1 MARVPLRDVVL
12 TDQFKGQAR
21 LQGTFYVYQPG
32 TTTEATVYG
41 AATGTTALTQPIRY
55 NDYEQQ
61 QGFVPAGDYVL
72 SCRSFT
78 QNISA
83 TMGDEALAPTPS
95 DDFLSVYNK
104 PPVDTVP
111 SVSATTTSQ
120 TIKLVRIVPDKKITA
135 AQVVLYS
142 GTAAA

>member
-12 TDQFKGQAR
+12 TPQFRGLAR

-41 AATGTTALTQPIRY
+41 AATGTTALTQPIAY
-55 NDYEQQ
+55 NDYVTQV
-61 QGFVPAGDYVL
+61 GFVEAGDYAL
-72 SCRSFT
+72 SCRSFV

-83 TMGDEALAPTPS
+83 SMGDEALTPLPS

-104 PPVDTVP
+104 PPVDAVP

-120 TIKLVRIVPDKKITA
+120 TIKFVRIVPDKKITA

-142 GTAAA
+142 GTAAS